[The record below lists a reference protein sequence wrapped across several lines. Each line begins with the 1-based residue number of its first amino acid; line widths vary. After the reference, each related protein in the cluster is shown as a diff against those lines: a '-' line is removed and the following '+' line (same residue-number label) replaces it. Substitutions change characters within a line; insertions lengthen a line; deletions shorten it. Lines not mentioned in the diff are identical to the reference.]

1 MNQEKETM
9 SQDCDIDELIAEVSA
24 VTKYREEKKL
34 ERELKSKAA
43 KARLAGIHRTLN
55 F

>member
-1 MNQEKETM
+1 M

-24 VTKYREEKKL
+24 VTKYQEEKKL

-43 KARLAGIHRTLN
+43 KARLAAIYSNGNARDGKS
-55 F
+55 